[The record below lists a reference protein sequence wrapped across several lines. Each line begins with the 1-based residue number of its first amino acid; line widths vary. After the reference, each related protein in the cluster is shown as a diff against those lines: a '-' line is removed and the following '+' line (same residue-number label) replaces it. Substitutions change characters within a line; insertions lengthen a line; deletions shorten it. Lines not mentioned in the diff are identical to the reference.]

1 MKRGLPPDWKTSV
14 PATKIVLA
22 ILSIFL
28 ALPAFAQNR
37 TVFAGAANAIDFA
50 YGTLPGSPAPL
61 QVDLAGG
68 PSATGVATLTVSF
81 GTTTLGDGTII
92 TPLSTRAPITVGT
105 GANQETVT
113 PSAVSC
119 STPQV
124 YQSCSFT
131 ATFSN
136 QHGTGDRVASA
147 SYGIQEAALYVSGK
161 QGGGLVIVSAQLLKQ
176 AGITFTNAA
185 VLTFLSGFNSVS
197 ANVTLLNYMGVSG
210 ALSYKNS
217 TPGSAYAATAVVLY

>member
-1 MKRGLPPDWKTSV
+1 MKRS
-14 PATKIVLA
+14 VLA
-22 ILSIFL
+22 ILSVFL

-81 GTTTLGDGTII
+81 GTTTLGDGTVI

-147 SYGIQEAALYVSGK
+147 SYGIQEAGIYLGK
-161 QGGGLVIVSAQLLKQ
+161 FAGGLVILSPALLQ
-176 AGITFTNAA
+176 AAGVTTNAG
-185 VLTFLSGFNSVS
+185 VTTLITGFTSVGTRIT
-197 ANVTLLNYMGVSG
+197 VLNYSGIPG
-210 ALSYKNS
+210 ALSYQN
-217 TPGSAYAATAVVLY
+217 TVGSAYASTTHVIY